1 MRWPILTSKE
11 KQVIG
16 FILFCLVL
24 GLATKSYRASHPA
37 PPPVN
42 HRHGARTE
50 EANEEINEEA

>member
-1 MRWPILTSKE
+1 MRWPILTLKE
-11 KQVIG
+11 KEVIG

-24 GLATKSYRASHPA
+24 GLATKSYRATHPA

-50 EANEEINEEA
+50 EANKK